1 MTGLSVCSIGVFD
14 SLCIYMYLC
23 VVCHID
29 HGMKEVLVNV
39 EQSRIKKPFLGGYRH
54 KETGIEYHHASSQTL
69 PKRRP
74 DNDVSEEMCRRYK
87 MGGHVYLLVRL
98 DSTDVCFVL

>member
-1 MTGLSVCSIGVFD
+1 MCQSAVLECLTLSVCT
-14 SLCIYMYLC
+14 CIYVY
-23 VVCHID
+23 VCHID

-54 KETGIEYHHASSQTL
+54 KETGIEYHHASSQTI

-74 DNDVSEEMCRRYK
+74 DNDVSEEMCWR
-87 MGGHVYLLVRL
+87 
-98 DSTDVCFVL
+98 